1 MTDVVE
7 IAKEV
12 QARLAT
18 EIAKLDDFIS
28 MAEMLV
34 KYTPLKSSKAS
45 ETEDEKAA
53 ESTNP
58 EAAETTGPATVRSFF
73 ATEGGK
79 DAKEEREDRHVFK
92 LKAKELMRKLR
103 ATHDEPALDRREH
116 FSFREN
122 E

>member
-7 IAKEV
+7 IAKEC

-18 EIAKLDDFIS
+18 EIAKLDNFIR

-34 KYTPLKSSKAS
+34 KYTPLKLSKAS

-58 EAAETTGPATVRSFF
+58 EAAETTGPATVRPFS
-73 ATEGGK
+73 ATADGK
-79 DAKEEREDRHVFK
+79 DAKEEREDQHVFK
-92 LKAKELMRKLR
+92 LTAKELMRKLR

>member
-7 IAKEV
+7 IAKER
-12 QARLAT
+12 QARLAI
-18 EIAKLDDFIS
+18 EIAKLDNFIR

-53 ESTNP
+53 ESTDP
-58 EAAETTGPATVRSFF
+58 EAAETTGPATVRPFS
-73 ATEGGK
+73 ATADGN
-79 DAKEEREDRHVFK
+79 DAKEERKDLSICK
-92 LKAKELMRKLR
+92 LTDKELMRKLR
-103 ATHDEPALDRREH
+103 ATHGEPALDWREH

-122 E
+122 A

>member
-7 IAKEV
+7 IAKEC

-18 EIAKLDDFIS
+18 EIAKLDNFIR

-34 KYTPLKSSKAS
+34 KYTPLKLSKAS

-58 EAAETTGPATVRSFF
+58 EAAETTGPATVRPFS
-73 ATEGGK
+73 ATADGK
-79 DAKEEREDRHVFK
+79 DAKEEREDRYVFK
-92 LKAKELMRKLR
+92 LTAKELMRKLR
-103 ATHDEPALDRREH
+103 TTHGEPALDLREH

-122 E
+122 A